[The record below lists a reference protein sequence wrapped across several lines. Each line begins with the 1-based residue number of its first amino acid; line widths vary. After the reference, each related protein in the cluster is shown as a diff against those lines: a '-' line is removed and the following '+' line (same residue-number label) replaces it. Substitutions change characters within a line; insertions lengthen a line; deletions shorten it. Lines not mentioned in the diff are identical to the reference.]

1 MFTDRF
7 LRSIEK
13 ISKPE
18 EAQRFLRQ
26 DRYWVPEVAKPLLKR
41 IDDLVNQCPQDA
53 LALAQIAVE
62 LVGRL
67 RPPDRE
73 LQAHAWCSL
82 ATAERF
88 AGKLEAA
95 EAHFTKA
102 EHFAIGAPA
111 AIAAMIARQK
121 ALLLLDLHRTEH
133 SLKLV
138 REAVCLEKKAG
149 LTASKSLLCEGVIHF
164 TLGDHAGAE
173 RCFREVLEL
182 EEPGASVYLSA
193 MQNLLPVVALR
204 ALTIE
209 DLLAAEDFFRDVRG
223 KLRGIRRTPVRYC
236 VWHAEAILL
245 YRQKEFR
252 LAIEKLEQARTGYR
266 ELGWWFD
273 FALASLDT
281 VKATAKRESE
291 ARAREVLIECLGE
304 LEQASANKNIVEAF
318 RLGLETESVEKA
330 VVLIRQMLF
339 GDAPKPA

>member
-41 IDDLVNQCPQDA
+41 IDELVNQCPQDA
-53 LALAQIAVE
+53 LALAEIAVE

-82 ATAERF
+82 ATAGRF
-88 AGKLEAA
+88 TGKLEAA
-95 EAHFTKA
+95 EAHFAKA
-102 EHFAIGAPA
+102 EHFATGAPA
-111 AIAAMIARQK
+111 ATAAMIARQK
-121 ALLLLDLHRTEH
+121 ALLLLDLRRPEQ
-133 SLKLV
+133 SLKLA

-149 LTASKSLLCEGVIHF
+149 LTASKSLVCEGVI
-164 TLGDHAGAE
+164 LGLLDDHARAE
-173 RCFREVLEL
+173 RCFREVLEV
-182 EEPGASVYLSA
+182 EDPQTSTYLRA
-193 MQNLLPVVALR
+193 MQNLLPIVATR
-204 ALTIE
+204 VLTIE
-209 DLLAAEDFFRDVRG
+209 DLLAAEDFFREVRA
-223 KLRGIRRTPVRYC
+223 KLRGLRRSPVRFS
-236 VWHAEAILL
+236 VWYAEAILL
-245 YRQKEFR
+245 YRQNEFR
-252 LAIEKLEQARTGYR
+252 LAIKKLEQARAGFR
-266 ELGWWFD
+266 ELGWWID
-273 FALASLDT
+273 FALASLDI

-291 ARAREVLIECLGE
+291 ARAREVLTECLSE
-304 LEQASANKNIVEAF
+304 LEQAGANKNIVEAF

-330 VVLIRQMLF
+330 VAQIRQMLF